1 MRVEPVSGLS
11 NPAPGGGRRERLA
24 RERNERGSTSLVI
37 IALLLF
43 VISVISISVYFF
55 SRPASDDGS
64 SQGAQTEMPADEQPQ
79 SANDSATNRATEGTP
94 SEPSASETADANQRA
109 QESTPELTPPPP
121 APAPASTRPQRTDVA
136 AAKKPSSQG
145 ADSRNDVQ
153 ETTPRP
159 QSTPRPS
166 ARQPESAAPP
176 SPALKT
182 TKTADATAAQWV
194 VQVHSTPSIDDA
206 DEWLQQLQSRN
217 IADGRIEP
225 LTQKGSVWY
234 RVRFGRY
241 ATRQEAEQAAI
252 ERGYRN
258 AWVDRVR

>member
-24 RERNERGSTSLVI
+24 RERNERSSTSLVI

-55 SRPASDDGS
+55 SRPATDEGS
-64 SQGAQTEMPADEQPQ
+64 TQTAQTEQALGEQPQ
-79 SANDSATNRATEGTP
+79 SAAEEGSREVP
-94 SEPSASETADANQRA
+94 ASEAADADPGA
-109 QESTPELTPPPP
+109 QQPPSDTTPPPP
-121 APAPASTRPQRTDVA
+121 APAPAATRPKQTDVA
-136 AAKKPSSQG
+136 VAKKPAGQQTET
-145 ADSRNDVQ
+145 RKDVA

-166 ARQPESAAPP
+166 ARQPEAAQPP
-176 SPALKT
+176 APSLKT
-182 TKTADATAAQWV
+182 TKSADAAGAQWV
-194 VQVHSTPSIDDA
+194 VQVHSSPSIDDA

-225 LTQKGSVWY
+225 VTQKGAVWY
-234 RVRFGRY
+234 RVRFGRF
-241 ATRQEAEQAAI
+241 ATRQEAEQAAL